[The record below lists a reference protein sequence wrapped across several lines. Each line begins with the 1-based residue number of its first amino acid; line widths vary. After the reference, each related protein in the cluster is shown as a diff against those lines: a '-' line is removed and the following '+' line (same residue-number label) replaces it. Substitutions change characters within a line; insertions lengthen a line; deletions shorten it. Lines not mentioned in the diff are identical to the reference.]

1 MLPLLRSV
9 LRRSYDGQ
17 SWHGPSLADVLGG
30 VDAAA
35 ALARPIAGGHTIWE
49 LTHHLAA
56 WTREVARRLRGAP
69 AAMPSEGDWPEPA
82 TIPGPGT
89 SDADRDAAWARLRAE
104 LTAARG
110 DVLDA
115 LAAFPPER
123 LGERVGTSDDPAIGG
138 QASFGGMVIGLAEHN
153 AYHGGQVVLLRRAV
167 AGLPECSPL
176 RQREDATLPTE
187 REPTAP
193 AAESISES

>member
-1 MLPLLRSV
+1 MLLPLLRSV

-35 ALARPIAGGHTIWE
+35 AIARPIAGGHTIWE

-56 WTREVARRLRGAP
+56 WTREVARRLRGAAPGWPPEGDFPAPGDVP
-69 AAMPSEGDWPEPA
+69 AAPD
-82 TIPGPGT
+82 
-89 SDADRDAAWARLRAE
+89 DAAWARLRDALTSARAE
-104 LTAARG
+104 
-110 DVLDA
+110 VLDA
-115 LAAFPPER
+115 LAAFPEER
-123 LGERVGTSDDPAIGG
+123 LHERMEPTPGTDPSARP
-138 QASFGGMVIGLAEHN
+138 SFAGTIIGLAEHN
-153 AYHGGQVVLLRRAV
+153 AYHGGQIMLLRRAI
-167 AGLPECSPL
+167 AGTEH
-176 RQREDATLPTE
+176 ATKQATEHPTLQTE